1 MSRNPEPHNYC
12 NQNGAEMLQTVAIR
26 TPKHLCI
33 KDNALVIRE
42 KKSAAVIC
50 KIALS
55 DIWVIIIDNP
65 QVTLTSALISGIND
79 AGIGVLY
86 CGPNHMPN
94 GLSLPLGA
102 HSRHAEIVEHQ
113 LAISKPLRNQIWKHI
128 VIKKIDNQAK
138 ALELSGGNLNDVR
151 KICNYAQE
159 VQSNDKT
166 NRESIAASE
175 YFKALLP
182 YGTRW
187 NGPMTAPLNYGYA
200 ILRSGIAQCAVS
212 HGWLVSR
219 GIHHHSAENAFNLVD
234 DLIEPFRPIVD
245 LKVVSD
251 NILEPLS
258 TLNKKALT
266 ELTSVLVSIDGR
278 RHSVQT
284 AIDIYCESLSRAV
297 ELKDADQLLLPDIIG
312 LECETDE
319 KKRAKGKV

>member
-1 MSRNPEPHNYC
+1 MSRNPDPHNYC

-284 AIDIYCESLSRAV
+284 AIDIYCESLRRAV